1 MSTFARV
8 TTLLLT
14 LLTFLSACL
23 AAPVLESSIS
33 NLSPSVPSVPSILAA
48 HNRIRAQHAAPPLTW
63 SDELALRATVWAN
76 RCVLE
81 NTGGVLSP
89 RRYGENIAAAT
100 GVFTPDD
107 VVALFIADAGTSFLS
122 RDLIP

>member
-1 MSTFARV
+1 MLDARI
-8 TTLLLT
+8 TTI
-14 LLTFLSACL
+14 LTFLSTCL
-23 AAPVLESSIS
+23 AAPVLESAIS
-33 NLSPSVPSVPSILAA
+33 NLSPGPSVPSIPSILAA

-107 VVALFIADAGTSFLS
+107 VVALFIADAGMSFLS